1 MMTRS
6 MGLVMAWKMV
16 AHSNGRRKSAM
27 KNSTLNSLVFLMVGA
42 LLLVASC
49 SAPEI
54 EEVVEVNP
62 RTTIPFSVV
71 VATDMTKVS
80 YADAK
85 YAFKT
90 GDSFV
95 VESGSSERDDIEGT
109 LAFDG
114 DKKLKGEI
122 SFETAKGLDNGTP
135 LTITLINADNSDKD
149 SYAKGIAAT
158 LQEAVEKYSLFTTT
172 LEFNSATTESSP
184 QRVSFAQQAAFLEI
198 TVTFNVLTTMPT
210 GVTPVELT
218 TAGGLKLSGNSEI
231 ELAGSEYKATFIAA
245 LPGGTEMQ
253 GSKLSV
259 CEREIAILSSSK
271 VIEKNKQYK
280 VARSVDFSPQLGDPF
295 WSDGSYGSIQHGDGV
310 SIIGI
315 VMYVKGNVEG
325 DAAVVGGSEYHA
337 LVMSLKNVESGGT
350 AWGTKKQRC
359 ANELLIIKPDNVL
372 DFTRMDGYTMTSNLV
387 NNHNL
392 INSVETPNTEVAAAY
407 KAWYY
412 MGSAGESR
420 NVPTG
425 TTGWFLPSIGQW
437 LYSISG
443 NGFGGALPVD
453 QWVNANGNN
462 WRTSGEL
469 SHQAL
474 VLEGS
479 NSLASKLNS
488 RLQTLIDRGY
498 SCEFDGFAINDN
510 YSTCSEN
517 GADNAIR
524 FNISSDVKLN
534 NKTYSAIKT
543 ATVEKNKNYGYY
555 DKDNHIYYYM
565 KIRPFLAF

>member
-1 MMTRS
+1 
-6 MGLVMAWKMV
+6 
-16 AHSNGRRKSAM
+16 M
-27 KNSTLNSLVFLMVGA
+27 KNSTLKSLVFLMVGA
-42 LLLVASC
+42 LMLVASC
-49 SAPEI
+49 SVPEI

-122 SFETAKGLDNGTP
+122 SFETEKGLDNGTP
-135 LTITLINADNSDKD
+135 LTITLINADNSDKN

-210 GVTPVELT
+210 GETPVELV
-218 TAGGLKLSGNSEI
+218 TADGLKVSGKTEI
-231 ELAGSEYKATFIAA
+231 TYDGSDYKATFAAA

-280 VARSVDFSPQLGDPF
+280 VARSVDFRPQVGDPY
-295 WSDGSYGSIQHGDGV
+295 WSDGSYGAIEHAGAV
-310 SIIGI
+310 EIIGI
-315 VMYVKGNVEG
+315 VVYVDQEG
-325 DAAVVGGSEYHA
+325 TNDDELTAKSYGFGHA
-337 LVMSLKNVESGGT
+337 LVMSLHNANTTGVK
-350 AWGTKKQRC
+350 WGTKIQRSSSLTTTTGQ
-359 ANELLIIKPDNVL
+359 AVAS
-372 DFTRMDGYTMTSNLV
+372 MDGYGKTVSWL
-387 NNHNL
+387 
-392 INSVETPNTEVAAAY
+392 NSLGESDVTAAY
-407 KAWYY
+407 LARHYRETSKGLDIPN
-412 MGSAGESR
+412 GS
-420 NVPTG
+420 
-425 TTGWFLPSIGQW
+425 TGWFLASTGQW
-437 LYSISG
+437 LHSISDP
-443 NGFGGALPVD
+443 GFLRASSWTTWKD
-453 QWVNANGNN
+453 GNN
-462 WRTSGEL
+462 NAWYSGDNQLSSALAKVMEGPTALTDLFNTRFEELRSNFAPSIPSGEFFDIFGMD
-469 SHQAL
+469 S
-474 VLEGS
+474 GS
-479 NSLASKLNS
+479 TNGDNL
-488 RLQTLIDRGY
+488 G
-498 SCEFDGFAINDN
+498 DN
-510 YSTCSEN
+510 YWTSDELDAN
-517 GADNAIR
+517 NALRMNFGAKGTW
-524 FNISSDVKLN
+524 SSIKINSVGKD
-534 NKTYSAIKT
+534 KTWAYTSFF
-543 ATVEKNKNYGYY
+543 
-555 DKDNHIYYYM
+555 YM

>member
-1 MMTRS
+1 
-6 MGLVMAWKMV
+6 
-16 AHSNGRRKSAM
+16 M

-210 GVTPVELT
+210 GETPVELV
-218 TAGGLKLSGNSEI
+218 TADGLKVSGKTKI
-231 ELAGSEYKATFIAA
+231 TYDGSDYKATFAAA

-259 CEREIAILSSSK
+259 CEREIDILPSSK

-295 WSDGSYGSIQHGDGV
+295 WSDGSYGSIQHGEGV

-325 DAAVVGGSEYHA
+325 DAAVVGGDDYHA

-350 AWGTKKQRC
+350 AWGTEKQRC
-359 ANELLIIKPDNVL
+359 ADGLLIKKPENVL
-372 DFTRMDGYTMTSNLV
+372 DFTRMDGYTMTSNLI
-387 NNHNL
+387 NNINL
-392 INSVETPNTEVAAAY
+392 KNPISSPETTETAVAAAY

-412 MGSAGESR
+412 RGSAGTR
-420 NVPTG
+420 NVPNG

-479 NSLASKLNS
+479 NALATKLNS

-498 SCEFDGFAINDN
+498 NCEFDGFAINDN

-517 GADNAIR
+517 NDKNAIR

-534 NKTYSAIKT
+534 GKTYSAIKT
-543 ATVEKNKNYGYY
+543 ATVPKVNNYGY
-555 DKDNHIYYYM
+555 KEGTIYYYM

>member
-1 MMTRS
+1 
-6 MGLVMAWKMV
+6 
-16 AHSNGRRKSAM
+16 M
-27 KNSTLNSLVFLMVGA
+27 KNNTLKSLVFLLVGT
-42 LLLVASC
+42 LLLIASC
-49 SAPEI
+49 SVPEV
-54 EEVVEVNP
+54 EEVVEINP

-71 VATDMTKVS
+71 IATDMTKVS
-80 YADAK
+80 YDDAK
-85 YAFKT
+85 YAFNT
-90 GDSFV
+90 DDSFV

-109 LAFDG
+109 LAFNG
-114 DKKLKGEI
+114 TNKLTGKI
-122 SFETAKGLDNGTP
+122 SFDSDKP
-135 LTITLINADNSDKD
+135 LTNSTRLKITLINADNNSDRD

-158 LQEAVEKYSLFTTT
+158 LQEAVEKYSLFTAT
-172 LEFNSATTESSP
+172 LLFNDATTESSP
-184 QRVSFAQQAAFLEI
+184 QSVSFAQQAAFLEI

-218 TAGGLKLSGNSEI
+218 TAGGLKVSGNSEI
-231 ELAGSEYKATFIAA
+231 KLVGSEYKATFVAA

-259 CEREIAILSSSK
+259 CEREIEILPSSK

-280 VARSVDFSPQLGDPF
+280 VARSVDFRPQLGDPF

-325 DAAVVGGSEYHA
+325 DAAVVGGDDYHA

-350 AWGTKKQRC
+350 AWGTEKQRC
-359 ANELLIIKPDNVL
+359 AKELLIIKPDNVL

-453 QWVNANGNN
+453 QWVNSDGNN
-462 WRTSGEL
+462 WRISGNL
-469 SHQAL
+469 SNQAL

-479 NSLASKLNS
+479 NALATKLNS

-498 SCEFDGFAINDN
+498 NCEFDGFAINDN

-517 GADNAIR
+517 NAGNAIR

-534 NKTYSAIKT
+534 GKTYSAIKT
-543 ATVEKNKNYGYY
+543 ATVPKVNNYGY
-555 DKDNHIYYYM
+555 KEGTVYYYM

>member
-1 MMTRS
+1 
-6 MGLVMAWKMV
+6 
-16 AHSNGRRKSAM
+16 M

-71 VATDMTKVS
+71 VSTDMTKVS

-231 ELAGSEYKATFIAA
+231 ELAGSEYKATFVAA

-295 WSDGSYGSIQHGDGV
+295 WSDGSYGRISHPAGV
-310 SIIGI
+310 SVIGI
-315 VMYVKGNVEG
+315 IVYVNDGSDIGNALTEKNG
-325 DAAVVGGSEYHA
+325 DNYGHA
-337 LVMSLKNVESGGT
+337 LVMSLRNVFSTGK
-350 AWGTKKQRC
+350 AWGNKGT
-359 ANELLIIKPDNVL
+359 L
-372 DFTRMDGYTMTSNLV
+372 YTSNTITSPAQTMEQSRLSGLA
-387 NNHNL
+387 NTQT
-392 INSVETPNTEVAAAY
+392 INASGRTDMAAY
-407 KAWYY
+407 AASQYRS
-412 MGSAGESR
+412 GQSDDLS
-420 NVPTG
+420 N

-437 LYSISG
+437 IYTISKD
-443 NGFGGALPVD
+443 GFGGANPASEWMRNDGKGTKWLTAAGKLSDLVLVMPATTA
-453 QWVNANGNN
+453 NALTESLNARLAVLDDDFSCGYDSFGISWESDFSDNY
-462 WRTSGEL
+462 WTSSEN
-469 SHQAL
+469 SENQAL
-474 VLEGS
+474 RMNFGS
-479 NSLASKLNS
+479 VETYKGSS
-488 RLQTLIDRGY
+488 
-498 SCEFDGFAINDN
+498 
-510 YSTCSEN
+510 YSTIKASPVN
-517 GADNAIR
+517 KDITSYYQNAFI
-524 FNISSDVKLN
+524 
-534 NKTYSAIKT
+534 
-543 ATVEKNKNYGYY
+543 
-555 DKDNHIYYYM
+555 M

>member
-1 MMTRS
+1 
-6 MGLVMAWKMV
+6 
-16 AHSNGRRKSAM
+16 M

-95 VESGSSERDDIEGT
+95 VESCSPERDDIEGT

-231 ELAGSEYKATFIAA
+231 ELAGSEYKATFVAA

-280 VARSVDFSPQLGDPF
+280 VARSVDFGPQLGDPF
-295 WSDGSYGSIQHGDGV
+295 WSDGSYGRISHPAGV
-310 SIIGI
+310 SVIGI
-315 VMYVKGNVEG
+315 IVYVNDGSDIGNALTEKNG
-325 DAAVVGGSEYHA
+325 DNYGHA
-337 LVMSLKNVESGGT
+337 LVMSLRNVFSTGK
-350 AWGTKKQRC
+350 AWGNKGT
-359 ANELLIIKPDNVL
+359 L
-372 DFTRMDGYTMTSNLV
+372 YTSNTITSPAQTMEQSRLSGLA
-387 NNHNL
+387 NTQT
-392 INSVETPNTEVAAAY
+392 INASGRTDMAAY
-407 KAWYY
+407 AASQYRS
-412 MGSAGESR
+412 GQSDDLS
-420 NVPTG
+420 N

-437 LYSISG
+437 IYTISKD
-443 NGFGGALPVD
+443 GFGGANPASEWMRNDGKGTKWLTAAGKLSDLVLVMPATTA
-453 QWVNANGNN
+453 NALTESLNARLAVLDDDFSCGYDSFGISWESDFSDNY
-462 WRTSGEL
+462 WTSSEN
-469 SHQAL
+469 SENQAL
-474 VLEGS
+474 RMNFGS
-479 NSLASKLNS
+479 VETYKGSS
-488 RLQTLIDRGY
+488 
-498 SCEFDGFAINDN
+498 
-510 YSTCSEN
+510 YSTIKASPVN
-517 GADNAIR
+517 KDITSYYQNAFI
-524 FNISSDVKLN
+524 
-534 NKTYSAIKT
+534 
-543 ATVEKNKNYGYY
+543 
-555 DKDNHIYYYM
+555 M

>member
-27 KNSTLNSLVFLMVGA
+27 KNSTLKSLVFLMVGA
-42 LLLVASC
+42 LMLVASC
-49 SAPEI
+49 SVPEI
-54 EEVVEVNP
+54 EEVVEINP

-122 SFETAKGLDNGTP
+122 SFETEKGLANGTP
-135 LTITLINADNSDKD
+135 LKITLINADNSSDKD

-210 GVTPVELT
+210 GETPVELV
-218 TAGGLKLSGNSEI
+218 TANGLKVSGKTEI
-231 ELAGSEYKATFIAA
+231 TYDGSDYKATFAAA

-280 VARSVDFSPQLGDPF
+280 VARSVDFRPQVGDPY
-295 WSDGSYGSIQHGDGV
+295 WSDGSYGAIEHAGAV
-310 SIIGI
+310 EIIGI
-315 VMYVKGNVEG
+315 IVYVDQEG
-325 DAAVVGGSEYHA
+325 TEDDGITAKTGEQFGHA
-337 LVMSLKNVESGGT
+337 LVMALHNANTSGVK
-350 AWGTKKQRC
+350 WGTKVKRSSS
-359 ANELLIIKPDNVL
+359 
-372 DFTRMDGYTMTSNLV
+372 FTTTTGEAVASMDG
-387 NNHNL
+387 
-392 INSVETPNTEVAAAY
+392 
-407 KAWYY
+407 
-412 MGSAGESR
+412 
-420 NVPTG
+420 
-425 TTGWFLPSIGQW
+425 
-437 LYSISG
+437 
-443 NGFGGALPVD
+443 
-453 QWVNANGNN
+453 
-462 WRTSGEL
+462 
-469 SHQAL
+469 
-474 VLEGS
+474 
-479 NSLASKLNS
+479 
-488 RLQTLIDRGY
+488 
-498 SCEFDGFAINDN
+498 
-510 YSTCSEN
+510 
-517 GADNAIR
+517 
-524 FNISSDVKLN
+524 
-534 NKTYSAIKT
+534 
-543 ATVEKNKNYGYY
+543 
-555 DKDNHIYYYM
+555 
-565 KIRPFLAF
+565 

>member
-1 MMTRS
+1 
-6 MGLVMAWKMV
+6 
-16 AHSNGRRKSAM
+16 M
-27 KNSTLNSLVFLMVGA
+27 KNSTLKSLVFLMVGA
-42 LLLVASC
+42 LMLVASC
-49 SAPEI
+49 SVPEI
-54 EEVVEVNP
+54 EEVVEINP

-80 YADAK
+80 YAGAK
-85 YAFKT
+85 YAFNT
-90 GDSFV
+90 DDSFV
-95 VESGSSERDDIEGT
+95 VESGSSERDDIEGK

-135 LTITLINADNSDKD
+135 LTITLINADNSNKD

-231 ELAGSEYKATFIAA
+231 ELAGSEYKATFVAA

-280 VARSVDFSPQLGDPF
+280 VARSVDFGPQLGDPF
-295 WSDGSYGSIQHGDGV
+295 WSDGSYGRISHPAGV
-310 SIIGI
+310 SVIGI
-315 VMYVKGNVEG
+315 IVYVNDGSDIGNALTEKNG
-325 DAAVVGGSEYHA
+325 DNYGHA
-337 LVMSLKNVESGGT
+337 LVMSLRNVFSTGK
-350 AWGTKKQRC
+350 AWGNKGT
-359 ANELLIIKPDNVL
+359 L
-372 DFTRMDGYTMTSNLV
+372 YTSNTITSPAQTMEQSRLSGLA
-387 NNHNL
+387 NTQT
-392 INSVETPNTEVAAAY
+392 INASGRTDMAAY
-407 KAWYY
+407 AASQYRS
-412 MGSAGESR
+412 GQSDDLS
-420 NVPTG
+420 N

-437 LYSISG
+437 IYTISKD
-443 NGFGGALPVD
+443 GFGGANPASEWMRNDGKGTKWLTAAGKLSDLVLVMPATTA
-453 QWVNANGNN
+453 NALTESLNARLAVLDDDFSCGYDSFGISWESDFSDNY
-462 WRTSGEL
+462 WTSSEN
-469 SHQAL
+469 SENQAL
-474 VLEGS
+474 RMNFGS
-479 NSLASKLNS
+479 VETYKGSS
-488 RLQTLIDRGY
+488 
-498 SCEFDGFAINDN
+498 
-510 YSTCSEN
+510 YSTIKASPVN
-517 GADNAIR
+517 KDITSYYQNAFI
-524 FNISSDVKLN
+524 
-534 NKTYSAIKT
+534 
-543 ATVEKNKNYGYY
+543 
-555 DKDNHIYYYM
+555 M

>member
-1 MMTRS
+1 
-6 MGLVMAWKMV
+6 
-16 AHSNGRRKSAM
+16 M

-122 SFETAKGLDNGTP
+122 SFETAKGQDNGTP

-198 TVTFNVLTTMPT
+198 TATFTNLLTSSMPT
-210 GVTPVELT
+210 GETPVEL
-218 TAGGLKLSGNSEI
+218 AMADGLKLSGKAEI
-231 ELAGSEYKATFIAA
+231 TKVGSDYKASFVAA

-259 CEREIAILSSSK
+259 CEREIDILPSSK

-295 WSDGSYGSIQHGDGV
+295 WSDGSYGSIQHGEGV

-315 VMYVKGNVEG
+315 VMYVKGNISG
-325 DAAVVGGSEYHA
+325 DAAVVGGDEYHA
-337 LVMSLKNVESGGT
+337 LVMSLKNVESEGT
-350 AWGTKKQRC
+350 AWGTTKQRC
-359 ANELLIIKPDNVL
+359 ADGLLIQKTENVL
-372 DFTRMDGYTMTSNLV
+372 DFARMDGYTMTSNLV

-392 INSVETPNTEVAAAY
+392 KNPVETPNTEVAAAY

-412 MGSAGESR
+412 LGSAGESR

-453 QWVNANGNN
+453 QWVNSAGNN
-462 WRTSGEL
+462 WRTSGNL
-469 SHQAL
+469 SNQAL

-479 NSLASKLNS
+479 NSLATKLNS

-498 SCEFDGFAINDN
+498 NCEFDGFAINDN

-517 GADNAIR
+517 NDKNAIR

-534 NKTYSAIKT
+534 GKTYSAIKT
-543 ATVEKNKNYGYY
+543 ATVPKVNNYGY
-555 DKDNHIYYYM
+555 KEGTIYYYM

>member
-1 MMTRS
+1 
-6 MGLVMAWKMV
+6 
-16 AHSNGRRKSAM
+16 M
-27 KNSTLNSLVFLMVGA
+27 KNNTLKSLVFLLVGT
-42 LLLVASC
+42 LLLIASC
-49 SAPEI
+49 SVPEV
-54 EEVVEVNP
+54 EEVVEINP

-71 VATDMTKVS
+71 IATDMTKVS
-80 YADAK
+80 YAGAA

-90 GDSFV
+90 SDSFV

-109 LAFDG
+109 LAFNG
-114 DKKLKGEI
+114 TNKLTGKI
-122 SFETAKGLDNGTP
+122 SFDSDKP
-135 LTITLINADNSDKD
+135 LTNSTRLKITLINADNNSDRD

-158 LQEAVEKYSLFTTT
+158 LQEAVEKYSLFTAT
-172 LEFNSATTESSP
+172 LLFNDATTESSP
-184 QRVSFAQQAAFLEI
+184 QSVSFAQQAAFLEI

-218 TAGGLKLSGNSEI
+218 TAGGLKVSGNSEI
-231 ELAGSEYKATFIAA
+231 ELAGSEYKATFVAA

-295 WSDGSYGSIQHGDGV
+295 WSDGSYGSIQHGEGV

-325 DAAVVGGSEYHA
+325 DAAVVGGDDYHA

-350 AWGTKKQRC
+350 AWGTEKQRC
-359 ANELLIIKPDNVL
+359 ADGLLIKKPENVL
-372 DFTRMDGYTMTSNLV
+372 DFTRMDGYTMTSNLI
-387 NNHNL
+387 NNINL
-392 INSVETPNTEVAAAY
+392 KNPISSPETTETAVAAAY

-412 MGSAGESR
+412 RGSAGTR
-420 NVPTG
+420 NVPNG

-453 QWVNANGNN
+453 QWVNSAGNN

-479 NSLASKLNS
+479 NALATKLNS

-498 SCEFDGFAINDN
+498 NCEFDGFAINDN

-517 GADNAIR
+517 NAGNAIR

-534 NKTYSAIKT
+534 GKTYSAIKT
-543 ATVEKNKNYGYY
+543 ATVPKVNNYGY
-555 DKDNHIYYYM
+555 KEGTIYYYM